1 MTLGERI
8 QKYRKMKGL
17 SQEELGKLLHV
28 SRQTISKWESNQS
41 SPDIQSCKAMA
52 DVFGISLEELLNE
65 RKKEIKNEKEKTK
78 MDKSTNHRN
87 MIIIF
92 GIVIFVAFIM
102 ESYVAVRMSERMDAL
117 EEANSSL
124 QQQVNDFYDYQNK
137 EPINLDTNS
146 ICSYF
151 SGFISDIKNDSYNIN
166 IDLILKNYQDNTTA
180 QVIFKT
186 DKDTYT
192 LSLNK
197 EEDHFKGTIN
207 LPIQTLQSAQ
217 LISQTNGETNSETL
231 DADINFENYLDEDAS
246 GGFMLESYDNRKKK
260 GNFTLSFSGNKT
272 KKDEI
277 YLWDKEYNFKR
288 KTEYHDVKGTI
299 YINGEKKKT
308 IVLDQINNDKEYIEF
323 EKKYTC
329 KNLEKE
335 DTIMIEYTYTN
346 EMGIKKKKEDTVQLK
361 KNWQGYYLAWQ

>member
-17 SQEELGKLLHV
+17 SQEELGKLPHI

-52 DVFGISLEELLNE
+52 DVFGISLEELLDE
-65 RKKEIKNEKEKTK
+65 SKKIKT
-78 MDKSTNHRN
+78 DQSTNHRN

-92 GIVIFVAFIM
+92 GIVIFLAFIM
-102 ESYVAVRMSERMDAL
+102 ESYVAVKMSERMDAL

-124 QQQVNDFYDYQNK
+124 QQQINDFYGDQ
-137 EPINLDTNS
+137 PISLDTNS

-151 SGFISDIKNDSYNIN
+151 SGYISDIKKDSYNIN
-166 IDLILKNYQDNTTA
+166 VDLILKNYQDNTTA

-197 EEDHFKGTIN
+197 EEDHFNGTIN
-207 LPIQTLQSAQ
+207 LPIQTLQSTQ
-217 LISQTNGETNSETL
+217 LISQTNGETNSEVL
-231 DADINFENYLDEDAS
+231 DIDVNFENYLDEDAS
-246 GGFMLESYDNRKKK
+246 GGIMLESYNEKKNK
-260 GNFTLSFSGNKT
+260 GDFTLSFSGNKT

-277 YLWDKEYNFKR
+277 YLWDKEY
-288 KTEYHDVKGTI
+288 
-299 YINGEKKKT
+299 
-308 IVLDQINNDKEYIEF
+308 IEF
-323 EKKYTC
+323 GKAYTC
-329 KNLEKE
+329 KNIKKE
-335 DTIMIEYTYTN
+335 DTVMVEYTYTN
-346 EMGIKKKKEDTVQLK
+346 EMGIKRKQEVTAQLK
-361 KNWQGYYLAWQ
+361 KNCQGYYLAWK

>member
-17 SQEELGKLLHV
+17 SQEELGKLLHI

-41 SPDIQSCKAMA
+41 SPDIQSWKAMA
-52 DVFGISLEELLNE
+52 DVFGISLEELLDE
-65 RKKEIKNEKEKTK
+65 SKKIKT
-78 MDKSTNHRN
+78 DQSTNHRN

-92 GIVIFVAFIM
+92 GIVIFVVIIM
-102 ESYVAVRMSERMDAL
+102 ERYVAVKMSERMDAL

-124 QQQVNDFYDYQNK
+124 QQQINDFYGDQ
-137 EPINLDTNS
+137 PISLDTNS

-151 SGFISDIKNDSYNIN
+151 SGYISDIKKDSYNIN
-166 IDLILKNYQDNTTA
+166 IDLILKNYQDNTIA

-197 EEDHFKGTIN
+197 EEDHFKETIN
-207 LPIQTLQSAQ
+207 LPIQTLQSTQ
-217 LISQTNGETNSETL
+217 LISQTNGETNSEVL
-231 DADINFENYLDEDAS
+231 DIDVNFENYLDEDAS
-246 GGFMLESYDNRKKK
+246 GGIMLESYNEKKNK
-260 GNFTLSFSGNKT
+260 GDFTLSFSGNKT

-288 KTEYHDVKGTI
+288 NTEYHDVKGTI
-299 YINGEKKKT
+299 YINS
-308 IVLDQINNDKEYIEF
+308 DKEYIEF
-323 EKKYTC
+323 EQK
-329 KNLEKE
+329 
-335 DTIMIEYTYTN
+335 
-346 EMGIKKKKEDTVQLK
+346 
-361 KNWQGYYLAWQ
+361 

>member
-17 SQEELGKLLHV
+17 SQEELGKLLHI

-41 SPDIQSCKAMA
+41 SPDIQSWKAMA
-52 DVFGISLEELLNE
+52 DVFGISLEELLDE
-65 RKKEIKNEKEKTK
+65 SKKIKT
-78 MDKSTNHRN
+78 DQSTNHRN

-92 GIVIFVAFIM
+92 GIVIFLAFIM
-102 ESYVAVRMSERMDAL
+102 ESYVAVKMSERIDAL

-124 QQQVNDFYDYQNK
+124 QQQINDFYGDQ
-137 EPINLDTNS
+137 PISLDTNS

-151 SGFISDIKNDSYNIN
+151 SGYISDIKKDSYNIN
-166 IDLILKNYQDNTTA
+166 IDLILKNYQDNTIA

-197 EEDHFKGTIN
+197 EEDHFKETIN
-207 LPIQTLQSAQ
+207 LPIQTLQSTQ
-217 LISQTNGETNSETL
+217 LISQTNGETNSEVL
-231 DADINFENYLDEDAS
+231 DIDVNFENYLDEDAS
-246 GGFMLESYDNRKKK
+246 GGIMLESYNEKKNK
-260 GNFTLSFSGNKT
+260 GDFTLSFSGNKT

-288 KTEYHDVKGTI
+288 NTEYHDVKGTI
-299 YINGEKKKT
+299 YINS
-308 IVLDQINNDKEYIEF
+308 DKEYIEF
-323 EKKYTC
+323 EQK
-329 KNLEKE
+329 
-335 DTIMIEYTYTN
+335 
-346 EMGIKKKKEDTVQLK
+346 
-361 KNWQGYYLAWQ
+361 

>member
-1 MTLGERI
+1 MMNKGMKDYMTLGERI

-17 SQEELGKLLHV
+17 SQEELHI

-52 DVFGISLEELLNE
+52 DVFGISLEELLDE
-65 RKKEIKNEKEKTK
+65 SKKIKT
-78 MDKSTNHRN
+78 DQSTNHRN

-92 GIVIFVAFIM
+92 GIVIFVVIIM
-102 ESYVAVRMSERMDAL
+102 ESYVAVKMSERIDAL

-124 QQQVNDFYDYQNK
+124 QQQINDFYGDQ
-137 EPINLDTNS
+137 PILLDTNS

-151 SGFISDIKNDSYNIN
+151 SGYISDIKKDSYNIN
-166 IDLILKNYQDNTTA
+166 IDLILKNYQDNTIA

-197 EEDHFKGTIN
+197 EEDHFNGTIN

-217 LISQTNGETNSETL
+217 LISQTNGETNFGML

-246 GGFMLESYDNRKKK
+246 GGIMLESYNEKKNK
-260 GNFTLSFSGNKT
+260 GDFTLSFSGNKT

-277 YLWDKEYNFKR
+277 YLWDKEY
-288 KTEYHDVKGTI
+288 
-299 YINGEKKKT
+299 
-308 IVLDQINNDKEYIEF
+308 IEF
-323 EKKYTC
+323 EKEYTC
-329 KNLEKE
+329 KNIKKE
-335 DTIMIEYTYTN
+335 DTVMVEYTYTN
-346 EMGIKKKKEDTVQLK
+346 EMGIKKKQEVTAQLK
-361 KNWQGYYLAWQ
+361 KNWQVYYLAWK